1 MSESK
6 PPLFFN
12 FFLHFFQ
19 KIPLSASKLQFPY
32 KISISIPFWDFRGEI
47 AVLRGDIQPPL
58 DLPGGWP
65 PHLQTYVMWGL
76 ASLIQGYNCVGVK
89 LY

>member
-1 MSESK
+1 M
-6 PPLFFN
+6 
-12 FFLHFFQ
+12 
-19 KIPLSASKLQFPY
+19 AKLPAQENTR
-32 KISISIPFWDFRGEI
+32 SG
-47 AVLRGDIQPPL
+47 GDIQPPL